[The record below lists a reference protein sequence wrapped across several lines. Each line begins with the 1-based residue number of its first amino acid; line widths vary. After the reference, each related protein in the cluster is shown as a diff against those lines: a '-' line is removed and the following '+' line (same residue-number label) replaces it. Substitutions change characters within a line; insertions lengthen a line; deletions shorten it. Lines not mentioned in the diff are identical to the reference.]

1 MEFFLSMSFL
11 LFQITSLKA
20 ERKSKAKIALK
31 VVVDEIVEKLKKY
44 EESYSESKQA
54 RAEKN
59 QKFDI
64 YTKEMQDLDER
75 LEALGEIVEAFDE
88 ICE

>member
-1 MEFFLSMSFL
+1 MSLL

-20 ERKSKAKIALK
+20 ERKAKAKIALK